1 MPPSVPRVP
10 RPARAFL
17 AGPLAAA
24 VALGALSACASP
36 PPSPAAEPGGVEVR
50 LMVKL
55 VRPAQDGAVIAADAS
70 RVAGV
75 PAHYRSMVSA
85 SWHALSLR
93 CADASA
99 CDRAVERLRQEKT
112 TFEAV
117 ELDGRKRG
125 AVM

>member
-1 MPPSVPRVP
+1 MPLFVPRGP
-10 RPARAFL
+10 RPMRALL
-17 AGPLAAA
+17 AAPLAA
-24 VALGALSACASP
+24 VAAAGALSACASP
-36 PPSPAAEPGGVEVR
+36 PPADDPGAVEVR

-55 VRPAQDGAVIAADAS
+55 ARPAQDGAVIAADAS

-85 SWHALSLR
+85 DWHALSLR

-99 CDRAVERLRQEKT
+99 CDRAIERLRQAKT

-125 AVM
+125 AV

>member
-1 MPPSVPRVP
+1 MPSFVPRGR

-17 AGPLAAA
+17 AAPLALATAA
-24 VALGALSACASP
+24 GALSACAA
-36 PPSPAAEPGGVEVR
+36 PAPAPEPTGVEVR

-55 VRPAQDGAVIAADAS
+55 VRPAQDGAVIATDAS

-99 CDRAVERLRQEKT
+99 CDRAIDRLRRDKA

>member
-1 MPPSVPRVP
+1 MPSFVPRGR

-17 AGPLAAA
+17 AAPLAFATA
-24 VALGALSACASP
+24 VGALSACAAAP
-36 PPSPAAEPGGVEVR
+36 PAAEPGGVEVR

-99 CDRAVERLRQEKT
+99 CDRAIDRLRQEKT

>member
-1 MPPSVPRVP
+1 
-10 RPARAFL
+10 
-17 AGPLAAA
+17 
-24 VALGALSACASP
+24 
-36 PPSPAAEPGGVEVR
+36 
-50 LMVKL
+50 MVKL
-55 VRPAQDGAVIAADAS
+55 VRPAHDGPVIAADAS

-75 PAHYRSMVSA
+75 PAHYRSMVSE

-93 CADASA
+93 CADAA
-99 CDRAVERLRQEKT
+99 TCDRALDRLRQDRT

>member
-1 MPPSVPRVP
+1 MPLLVPRGT
-10 RPARAFL
+10 RRARALL
-17 AGPLAAA
+17 ALPLAVAA
-24 VALGALSACASP
+24 AAGTLSACAGP
-36 PPSPAAEPGGVEVR
+36 PASPAAGPVEVR

-55 VRPAQDGAVIAADAS
+55 TRPSDDKSGIAAEVS

-75 PAHYRSMVSA
+75 PAGYGSMVSA

-99 CDRAVERLRQEKT
+99 CDAAIERLRQARA

>member
-1 MPPSVPRVP
+1 MPLFVPRGT
-10 RPARAFL
+10 RPARALL
-17 AGPLAAA
+17 AAPLAAA
-24 VALGALSACASP
+24 AAAGALSACAA
-36 PPSPAAEPGGVEVR
+36 PAPAGEPGAVEVR

-55 VRPAQDGAVIAADAS
+55 VRPMQDGSVIAADAS

-93 CADASA
+93 CADVSA
-99 CDRAVERLRQEKT
+99 CDRAIDRLRQEKT

>member
-1 MPPSVPRVP
+1 MPPFAPCGT
-10 RPARAFL
+10 RPARALLAAPFL
-17 AGPLAAA
+17 AVAAA
-24 VALGALSACASP
+24 GALTACAA
-36 PPSPAAEPGGVEVR
+36 PAPATDAGAVELR

-55 VRPAQDGAVIAADAS
+55 ARPAQDGAVIAADVG

-75 PAHYRSMVSA
+75 PASYRSLVSA
-85 SWHALSLR
+85 DWHALSLR
-93 CADASA
+93 CADAAA
-99 CDRAVERLRQEKT
+99 CERAVERLRQAKA

>member
-1 MPPSVPRVP
+1 MPLLAPRGA
-10 RPARAFL
+10 RPARALL
-17 AGPLAAA
+17 ALPFA
-24 VALGALSACASP
+24 VAATACALSACAA
-36 PPSPAAEPGGVEVR
+36 PAAGPAAGAVEVR

-55 VRPAQDGAVIAADAS
+55 ARPSEDRTGIAAEVS

-75 PAHYRSMVSA
+75 PASYGSAVSA

-93 CADASA
+93 CADRRA
-99 CDRAVERLRQEKT
+99 CDAAIDRLRNARS

>member
-1 MPPSVPRVP
+1 MPLFDPRGT
-10 RPARAFL
+10 RPARALL
-17 AGPLAAA
+17 AAPFAAAAA
-24 VALGALSACASP
+24 VGALSACAAP
-36 PPSPAAEPGGVEVR
+36 APAAEPGAVEVR

-55 VRPAQDGAVIAADAS
+55 VRPMQDASVIAADAS

-93 CADASA
+93 CADAAA
-99 CDRAVERLRQEKT
+99 CDRAIDRLRQEKT

>member
-1 MPPSVPRVP
+1 MPLFVSRGK

-17 AGPLAAA
+17 AAPFVVAAA
-24 VALGALSACASP
+24 AGALSACAA
-36 PPSPAAEPGGVEVR
+36 PSTAPDAGGIEVR

-93 CADASA
+93 CPDASA
-99 CDRAVERLRQEKT
+99 CERAIDRLRQEKT
-112 TFEAV
+112 TFEAI

>member
-1 MPPSVPRVP
+1 MPLFVSRGT
-10 RPARAFL
+10 RRARAL
-17 AGPLAAA
+17 PAAALAAA
-24 VALGALSACASP
+24 AAVGALSACAA
-36 PPSPAAEPGGVEVR
+36 PAATADPGGVEVR

-55 VRPAQDGAVIAADAS
+55 VRPTHDGSVIAADAS

-85 SWHALSLR
+85 DWHALSLR

-99 CDRAVERLRQEKT
+99 CDRAIDRLRREKT

-125 AVM
+125 AMM

>member
-1 MPPSVPRVP
+1 MPPSVPRGP

-17 AGPLAAA
+17 AGPFAAA
-24 VALGALSACASP
+24 VAVGALSACASP
-36 PPSPAAEPGGVEVR
+36 APAAEPAGVEVR

-85 SWHALSLR
+85 DWHALSLR

-99 CDRAVERLRQEKT
+99 CDRAIERLRQEKT

>member
-1 MPPSVPRVP
+1 MPSSVPRGM
-10 RPARAFL
+10 RPARALL
-17 AGPLAAA
+17 AAPLAAA
-24 VALGALSACASP
+24 AAAGALSACASP
-36 PPSPAAEPGGVEVR
+36 APAGEPGAVEVR
-50 LMVKL
+50 LMVKP
-55 VRPAQDGAVIAADAS
+55 VRASSDGAVIAAEAS

-85 SWHALSLR
+85 NWHALSLR
-93 CADASA
+93 CPDAAA
-99 CDRAVERLRQEKT
+99 CEQAIDRLRHDKT

>member
-1 MPPSVPRVP
+1 MPSFVPRGR

-17 AGPLAAA
+17 AMPLAFATAA
-24 VALGALSACASP
+24 GALSACAAP
-36 PPSPAAEPGGVEVR
+36 GPATEPGGLEVR

-99 CDRAVERLRQEKT
+99 CDRAVDRLRQDKA
-112 TFEAV
+112 TFESV